1 METLGFLVNLEILD
15 QWENQVQRVQWVN
28 LAIMVLKVY
37 LVWLESLDLEVLQD
51 LQVHLVK
58 LLECLNQLLEVMLC
72 LDLQAPVDLW
82 DPQVHLVKEEQLV
95 EEDLQEH
102 QECLEYLEA
111 LVDQVNLALLD
122 KVEPLEYQECLEN
135 LEENIVKMI

>member
-15 QWENQVQRVQWVN
+15 EWENQVQRVQWVN

-72 LDLQAPVDLW
+72 LDLQAQVDLW
-82 DPQVHLVKEEQLV
+82 DQQVHLVKEEQLV

-111 LVDQVNLALLD
+111 LVGQVNLALLD

-135 LEENIVKMI
+135 LEGNIVKMI